1 MTAAEMGKSDQ
12 IGILQ
17 QSNGRIGWMTHAKTG
32 AEIMRNT
39 ICVDTETTGL
49 DPKEDEILTISIVD
63 WNGAAVFDGK
73 FKPKRKRAWAEAAAV
88 NGITPESTEGLPAID
103 GFLPELRRIFAE
115 ADEVIGYN
123 LPFDLAFLEE
133 VGVQPRPDAKLA
145 DAMLGFAEA
154 YGEPSESHPGE
165 FRWKKLTFATE
176 YVGHEWTGA
185 AHGSMADA
193 LATLA
198 IQKWIEANSG

>member
-1 MTAAEMGKSDQ
+1 MDTARVEAGA
-12 IGILQ
+12 GIVRG
-17 QSNGRIGWMTHAKTG
+17 S
-32 AEIMRNT
+32 

-88 NGITPESTEGLPAID
+88 NGITPESAEGMPAID

-123 LPFDLAFLEE
+123 LPFDLAFLEK

-145 DAMLGFAEA
+145 DAMLEFAEA

-165 FRWKKLTFATE
+165 FRWKKLTFAAE
-176 YVGHEWTGA
+176 HVGHEWTGA

-193 LATLA
+193 LATLDVAKWVEA
-198 IQKWIEANSG
+198 IEGWPRA